1 MTSIII
7 IISILFLLSSSSVCA
22 ALDDVPI
29 QRCSLRLSGNDDDKH
44 EENHLYIFTFTL
56 FFHHQP
62 ESKNLKDPQILLR
75 DLQSVDV
82 NLTEQSV
89 DGIFH
94 GDHGTENDY
103 YIVLDVVDDEPIL
116 S

>member
-1 MTSIII
+1 M
-7 IISILFLLSSSSVCA
+7 LL
-22 ALDDVPI
+22 I
-29 QRCSLRLSGNDDDKH
+29 TN
-44 EENHLYIFTFTL
+44 
-56 FFHHQP
+56 HQP
-62 ESKNLKDPQILLR
+62 ERKNLKDPQILLR

-94 GDHGTENDY
+94 SDHGTENDY
-103 YIVLDVVDDEPIL
+103 DIVLDVVDDEPIL